1 VRVLP
6 NAGRTAIDEIV
17 ALADGRAA
25 LKLRVAAIPDKN
37 KANDAVI
44 ALLAQTLGISRSALR
59 ITSGATAR
67 LKTLHIAGDGP
78 VLAARLAA
86 ALPASRDKTS
96 H

>member
-1 VRVLP
+1 MRVLP

-44 ALLAQTLGISRSALR
+44 ALLAQTLGVARSAIR

>member
-6 NAGRTAIDEIV
+6 NAGRTAIEEIV
-17 ALADGRAA
+17 AVADGRAA

-44 ALLAQTLGISRSALR
+44 ALLAQTLGVARSAIR

>member
-1 VRVLP
+1 MLP

-44 ALLAQTLGISRSALR
+44 ALLSQTLGISRSALR

>member
-1 VRVLP
+1 MRVLP
-6 NAGRTAIDEIV
+6 NAGRTAIEEIV
-17 ALADGRAA
+17 AVADGRAA

-44 ALLAQTLGISRSALR
+44 ALLAQTLGVARSAIR